1 MPSLVFGPG
10 RPYANLRRLSADL
23 FGTSTA
29 RNKGTCTNRR
39 GPMERDAGQRSKR
52 LSANSHSMKPRFI
65 RRLVE
70 GSRLQSG
77 LLSCN
82 AAEAFARDLFQAGWI
97 EHGDVAMAIT
107 DQTHLLQPA
116 RRRRYPG
123 PPHRQHHREKFLCE
137 RQLVRPD
144 PVTRQQQP
152 TGKALLKAVSA
163 VAGGGLRDL
172 LVEAV
177 RVAGKTLA
185 QHLVCIERL
194 PERFRRHAKSR
205 AFELNHCLTG

>member
-1 MPSLVFGPG
+1 MSNTAG
-10 RPYANLRRLSADL
+10 LS
-23 FGTSTA
+23 S
-29 RNKGTCTNRR
+29 
-39 GPMERDAGQRSKR
+39 
-52 LSANSHSMKPRFI
+52 
-65 RRLVE
+65 
-70 GSRLQSG
+70 QSG

-82 AAEAFARDLFQAGWI
+82 ATEAFARDFFQAGGI

-123 PPHRQHHREKFLCE
+123 PPHRQHHRKKFLCE
-137 RQLVRPD
+137 RQLVGAD

-152 TGKALLKAVSA
+152 TGKALLKAVRA

-177 RVAGKTLA
+177 RVPGKTSA

-194 PERFRRHAKSR
+194 PAS
-205 AFELNHCLTG
+205 